1 MVSVAIDVGSNTL
14 RMLIGSVRDDGITRI
29 YADRSITRLAE
40 GIGDTGNLREKNMEE
55 SVSVLK
61 GFSRAISRFHP
72 AQVRAVGTSA
82 LRNAQNRETFLR
94 MAYRES
100 GIEIE
105 VISGM
110 REAAL
115 TAHGVMA
122 GFRAAPG
129 SSLIIDIGGGSTEWI
144 IQEKSSPDPAL
155 CGTVPLGVVNLS
167 ERFIKTDP
175 PSRKDITALMDEV
188 SSSLISGRW
197 GMPRPAH
204 LSSLIGTGGTV
215 TTLACLDLKLR
226 AYEHQMV
233 HMHQI
238 PLSRIC
244 RLKDMLLSLPLSKR
258 KQIAGLEAGRADLII
273 PGILL
278 TMRLMEILGFDE
290 ILVSDYG
297 LLEGLIKEMDHEK
310 SF

>member
-1 MVSVAIDVGSNTL
+1 
-14 RMLIGSVRDDGITRI
+14 
-29 YADRSITRLAE
+29 TRLAE
-40 GIGDTGNLREKNMEE
+40 GIGNTGNLREKNMEE

-61 GFSRAISRFHP
+61 GFSHAISQYRP
-72 AQVRAVGTSA
+72 AQVKAVGTSA
-82 LRNAQNRETFLR
+82 LRSAQNRETFIR

-115 TAHGVMA
+115 TARGVMA
-122 GFRAAPG
+122 GFTDAPG

-144 IQEKSSPDPAL
+144 IQEKSSPVPLL
-155 CGTVPLGVVNLS
+155 CGTVPMGVVNLA

-175 PSRKDITALMDEV
+175 PSKKDISSLIEEI

-197 GMPRPAH
+197 GIPRPTPGCSPGRGTSPPAH
-204 LSSLIGTGGTV
+204 MARLIGTGGTV
-215 TTLACLDLKLR
+215 TTLASLDLELR
-226 AYEHQMV
+226 TYEHQKV
-233 HMHQI
+233 HRHHV
-238 PLSRIC
+238 PLSRIY
-244 RLKDMLLSLPLSKR
+244 RLTDMLLSLPLSKR

-290 ILVSDYG
+290 ISVSDYG
-297 LLEGLIKEMDHEK
+297 LLEGLLKEMDHEK